1 MNETLTIRRLGDDW
15 LICEPGSRTRI
26 VSPGSGVVERIVADW
41 NAEETK
47 PVNIESIAA
56 YEAAAAKIHQLADAR
71 EGSPEAAELA
81 ALVEAVK
88 DWEERGQGAGATS
101 APGNYKTPARPGQ
114 PGNEREERQGPN
126 PRSAHSSGPHPPY
139 DVNDQEGAAAEKHAA
154 GASDHQESAAPAN
167 RPSGNIRST

>member
-47 PVNIESIAA
+47 PVNIDSIAA
-56 YEAAAAKIHQLADAR
+56 YEAAAAKIHQLADAI

-81 ALVEAVK
+81 ALVAAVK

-101 APGNYKTPARPGQ
+101 APGNY
-114 PGNEREERQGPN
+114 
-126 PRSAHSSGPHPPY
+126 
-139 DVNDQEGAAAEKHAA
+139 
-154 GASDHQESAAPAN
+154 
-167 RPSGNIRST
+167 